1 MVSQQKNDYIYHEQ
15 HMLRFPQLPNQK
27 KTFQLPSSS
36 PVVLSL
42 VAPLVPIHNHAP
54 RRNPENAVGG
64 RSGPTMLLRNGSHI
78 KKWRC
83 EDVKS

>member
-1 MVSQQKNDYIYHEQ
+1 MISKQKNDYIYHEQ

-27 KTFQLPSSS
+27 SS

-54 RRNPENAVGG
+54 RLWIPKTQMAGDLD
-64 RSGPTMLLRNGSHI
+64 PP
-78 KKWRC
+78 C
-83 EDVKS
+83 Y